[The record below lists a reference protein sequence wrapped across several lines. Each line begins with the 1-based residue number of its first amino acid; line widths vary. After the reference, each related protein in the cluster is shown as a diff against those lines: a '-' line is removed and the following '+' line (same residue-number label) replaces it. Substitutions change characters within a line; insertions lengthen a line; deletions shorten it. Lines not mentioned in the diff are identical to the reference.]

1 MICKQGLTCKFRP
14 DCKFIHLDIQP
25 PAPVINP
32 PQQKPATQQ
41 CKWGAKCYTKGCTF
55 SHPPSV
61 IHIINPVPAPQPIN
75 PVPAPQPVK
84 TEKTIFEKAQLIHRI
99 KTFAGRQCKFALEC
113 RSYKCPFEHGTVT
126 GYSKKAEEVLEKVR
140 QANM

>member
-55 SHPPSV
+55 SHPPPV
-61 IHIINPVPAPQPIN
+61 IHIIN